1 MEHKGWW
8 IGMAIT
14 VAVVWTGMNY
24 LIPWM

>member
-8 IGMAIT
+8 IGMAIA
-14 VAVVWTGMNY
+14 VAVVWTGINY